1 MTTNTCLIKS
11 VKDLD
16 KYIVYLLNEDKHK
29 NQVIIHNDVLEKT
42 NYLLSESNIW
52 KQTQES
58 KKGHRPKP
66 LSIVLSFPAGTSKN
80 DFIKKALEKLH
91 LWIRK
96 ISAIEDLN
104 LDDNDIERIVRSI
117 PYVAHYKESNPHVH
131 FLFPKIFPKYN
142 FDSKTNKNTVS
153 LEYINIYKFKY
164 TNILYN
170 LSGWNIKEKV
180 LHKKQEEKIK
190 KSTSSTVYLKDKL
203 FDEIDKYKG
212 LNDKLDKFIILLEK
226 DLEKGHTEKA
236 IKKLEKIK
244 RRND

>member
-16 KYIVYLLNEDKHK
+16 KYLVYLLDQDKHK
-29 NQVIIHNDVLEKT
+29 NQDIIHHNDVLEKT

-66 LSIVLSFPAGTSKN
+66 LSVVLSFPAGTKKE

-96 ISAIEDLN
+96 ISAMEDLN

-117 PYVAHYKESNPHVH
+117 PYVGHYKQSNPHVH
-131 FLFPKIFPKYN
+131 FLFPKIFPKYS
-142 FDSKTNKNTVS
+142 FDENHKKTVS

-164 TNILYN
+164 TNILYK

-180 LHKKQEEKIK
+180 LHKTHEDKLK
-190 KSTSSTVYLKDKL
+190 KSKSSTVYLKDKL

-212 LNDKLDKFIILLEK
+212 LNNKLDKFILLLEK
-226 DLEKGHTEKA
+226 DLEKGHTGKA